1 MATFQLLLTFAF
13 GLFMVANGYYH
24 FSSPTMYYPFIP
36 DFLPKKEVNIGAGIV
51 EILVGISVFIPQF
64 RIIASQI
71 ILGMMV
77 AFLVLHTL
85 DVFKAQPAIG
95 SHKTAIQRLLLQVV
109 LVAWAWLI
117 NR

>member
-13 GLFMVANGYYH
+13 GLFMIANGTYH

-51 EILVGISVFIPQF
+51 EILVGVSVFVPQF
-64 RIIASQI
+64 RSIASQI
-71 ILGMMV
+71 ILAMML

-85 DVFKAQPAIG
+85 DVFKAQPAMG
-95 SHKTAIQRLLLQVV
+95 SRNAALQRLLLQIV
-109 LVAWAWLI
+109 LVTWAWFI